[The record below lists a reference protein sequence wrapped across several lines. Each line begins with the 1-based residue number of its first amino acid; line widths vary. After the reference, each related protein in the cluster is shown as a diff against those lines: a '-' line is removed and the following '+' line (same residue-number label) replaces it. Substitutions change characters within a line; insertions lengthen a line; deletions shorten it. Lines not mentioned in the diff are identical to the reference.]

1 MNNDGIT
8 MKAYETILFDL
19 DGTLTDPGLGITNSV
34 IHALKRLKISPPP
47 REELYKFIGPPL
59 HESFEV
65 FYSLTRDE
73 AMTAVDYYREYY
85 KEQGIFEN
93 RLYDGIPSLLEH
105 LSEKDK
111 KLILATSKPEV
122 FAKRILEHF
131 NIDKYF
137 SSVCGALLD
146 GSRTDKSEV
155 IAYALNGTHRLDSTI
170 MVGDRKHDII
180 GATKTGIDSI
190 GVLFG
195 YGSAGELMDA
205 GATYICETV
214 NDIEKIIN
222 RS

>member
-1 MNNDGIT
+1 
-8 MKAYETILFDL
+8 MKTYETVLFDL

-34 IHALKRLKISPPP
+34 IYALKKLQITPPP

-59 HESFEV
+59 HESFET
-65 FYSLTRDE
+65 YYHLSRDE

-85 KEQGIFEN
+85 RDTGIFEN
-93 RLYDGIPSLLEH
+93 RLYDGIPWLLEELH
-105 LSEKDK
+105 GSGK
-111 KLILATSKPEV
+111 KLLVATSKPEV

-131 NIDKYF
+131 GIMKYF
-137 SSVCGALLD
+137 SAVCGALLD

-155 IAYALNGTHRLDSTI
+155 IAYALNTALRPETAI

-180 GATKTGIDSI
+180 GANKNGIDSM

-195 YGSAGELMDA
+195 YGSRRELMDA
-205 GATYICETV
+205 GATYICKTV
-214 NDIEKIIN
+214 NDIEEIIN